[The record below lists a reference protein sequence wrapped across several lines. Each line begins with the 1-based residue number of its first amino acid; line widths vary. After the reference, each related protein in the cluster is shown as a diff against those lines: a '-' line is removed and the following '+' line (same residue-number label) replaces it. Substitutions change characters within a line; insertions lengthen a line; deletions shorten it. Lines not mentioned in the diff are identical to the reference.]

1 MVSQIAENARS
12 LHGGSLRPDVPVF
25 VNRIRGDSDERAERS
40 SFIIT
45 CAVRLVHVRT
55 STSWILSLESELF
68 VGVGRLLLTAE
79 QQAALMI
86 SWSTSVAWE
95 CLSEVES
102 SVSAGSFRS

>member
-25 VNRIRGDSDERAERS
+25 VNRIRGNSDEQAERS

-45 CAVRLVHVRT
+45 CAARLVHVRT

-86 SWSTSVAWE
+86 S
-95 CLSEVES
+95 
-102 SVSAGSFRS
+102 F